1 MRRKYMINIL
11 LVDDHPSVREGTKAM
26 IEADNQYQVT
36 LAASGEE
43 AIERM
48 ESSRYDLYIFDLF
61 IDTING
67 IDLTKRVIAKDAE
80 ANVLIMT
87 GFDIESHFNIL
98 MEAGAGGFISKTASK
113 DQLLTAI
120 KCALRKEAILPMS
133 FLRQLRRAETKVV
146 VNDGDT
152 ISSISLNE
160 KEQEVLYEAA
170 LGKSNKEIAQKLS
183 MSQRMVEYHLTK
195 IFTLLNVNSRG
206 EAVAKARELRLL
218 PSESLIK

>member
-1 MRRKYMINIL
+1 MINIL

-43 AIERM
+43 AIERI
-48 ESSRYDLYIFDLF
+48 ESSSYDLYIFDLF

-120 KCALRKEAILPMS
+120 KCALRKEAILPIS
-133 FLRQLRRAETKVV
+133 FLQQLRQIEFKGVI
-146 VNDGDT
+146 NDGDAK
-152 ISSISLNE
+152 SGISLNE
-160 KEQEVLYEAA
+160 KEQQVLYEAS
-170 LGKSNKEIAQKLS
+170 LGKSNKEIAQSL
-183 MSQRMVEYHLTK
+183 MISQRMVEYHLTK
-195 IFTLLNVNSRG
+195 IFGTLNVSSRG

-218 PSESLIK
+218 PREVFTNNS